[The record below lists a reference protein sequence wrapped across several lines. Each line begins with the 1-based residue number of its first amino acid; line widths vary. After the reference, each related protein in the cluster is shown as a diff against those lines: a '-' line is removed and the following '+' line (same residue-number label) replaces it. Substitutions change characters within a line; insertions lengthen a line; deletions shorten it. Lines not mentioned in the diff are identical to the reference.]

1 MPTKRVMVIGG
12 GAAGMAAAV
21 RAGEC
26 GAQVTLLERFPKLGK
41 KLLATGNGRCN
52 LMNMS
57 APRYF
62 GQPVFAEAVL
72 AQMPASRVLGVFR
85 RWGLMTV
92 QEDDGRVYPACGQ
105 AAAVLEVLKARLR
118 EQRVNIQLDTEI
130 DALTRLSDGQWCA
143 ETTDHRAYQAEK
155 CILATGG
162 LAGGHLGC
170 TQGAYALAAENGH
183 RLHPLFP
190 GLAPLLTDKSM
201 VRGLAGLRAPAI
213 VTLMDR
219 GEPVSA
225 AQGEMLFAEYG
236 VSGICVMQLAR
247 DACPIVQ
254 RGGRAW
260 LRVDFSPML
269 GLCPRIYGR
278 LPLDRIPDHTQA
290 VRALLESR
298 ARILPKDELLLG
310 LVPAALKTRLERAR
324 PEELPELLAAY
335 PIGITGVRSFENA
348 QITCG
353 GIDTSAVDP
362 ATMASEICDGLY
374 LTGELLD
381 VDGDCGGFNLLF
393 AFATGLLAGENAA
406 GGYAYKVID

>member
-12 GAAGMAAAV
+12 GASGMAAAI

-52 LMNMS
+52 LMNMGT
-57 APRYF
+57 ARYF
-62 GQPVFAEAVL
+62 GQSDFAEAVL
-72 AQMPASRVLGVFR
+72 SHMPAARVLGVFR

-105 AAAVLEVLKARLR
+105 ASAVLEVMKARLR
-118 EQRVNIQLDTEI
+118 EQRVDVQLETEI
-130 DALTRLSDGQWCA
+130 DTLTRLPNGQWCA
-143 ETTDHRAYQAEK
+143 KTTDHRDFRADA

-162 LAGGHLGC
+162 LAGGNLGC
-170 TQGAYALAAENGH
+170 TQASYALAASNGH
-183 RLHPLFP
+183 YMTPLFP

-201 VRGLAGLRAPAI
+201 VRGLAGLRAPVI
-213 VTLMDR
+213 VTLMER
-219 GEPVSA
+219 NKPVCA
-225 AQGEMLFAEYG
+225 AQGEMLFADYG

-247 DACPIVQ
+247 DAYPIVQ

-260 LRVDFSPML
+260 LKVDFSPML
-269 GLCPRIYGR
+269 GLCPRAYGR
-278 LPLDRIPDHTQA
+278 LPIDQISDHRQA

-298 ARILPKDELLLG
+298 ARMLPKDELLLG
-310 LVPAALKTRLERAR
+310 LVPMALKTRLERA
-324 PEELPELLAAY
+324 EMTELPELLTAY
-335 PIGITGVRSFENA
+335 PIDIKGVRSFENA

-353 GIDTSAVDP
+353 GIDTTAVDP
-362 ATMASEICDGLY
+362 AAMSSKICENLY
-374 LTGELLD
+374 LTGELLN

-393 AFATGLLAGENAA
+393 AFATGLIAGEHA
-406 GGYAYKVID
+406 GKQ